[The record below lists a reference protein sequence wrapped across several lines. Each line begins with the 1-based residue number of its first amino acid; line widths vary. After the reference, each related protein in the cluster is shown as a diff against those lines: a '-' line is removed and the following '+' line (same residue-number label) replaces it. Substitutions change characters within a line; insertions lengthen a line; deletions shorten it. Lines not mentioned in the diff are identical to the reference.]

1 MEREIAQVFAIKAHA
16 YDISGIL
23 TDMVFTDSM
32 DLCVSVRMTKD
43 RAAAF
48 RDQLS
53 AMLEKPPLDPALNP
67 FLNGK
72 KPMKICTHTGCSF
85 QAGVGNIH
93 DSRCPEFRR

>member
-1 MEREIAQVFAIKAHA
+1 MEREIAQVFAMKAHA
-16 YDISGIL
+16 YDISDTL

-32 DLCVSVRMTKD
+32 DLRVSVRMTKE

-53 AMLEKPPLDPALNP
+53 EMLKKPPLDPTLNP
-67 FLNGK
+67 FLTGK
-72 KPMKICTHTGCSF
+72 KPLRVCTHTGCTF
-85 QAGVGNIH
+85 QSGVGNIH